1 MPELPD
7 VEAFRRVLRRAAG
20 APIEHVEVLDPGVL
34 RGVDA
39 AELRDALTGT
49 VFATPRRHGKWLI
62 GPVRA
67 GPRHR
72 RDEPSVVF
80 HFGMTGSLTWV
91 DGDTERH
98 PHDRVVIRCG
108 ARELRYR
115 DLRKLQGIR
124 LMPDDDGVGSLLRDL
139 GPDAAHINPAELGAR
154 LARRQRT
161 LKPALTDQGVVAG
174 LGNLL
179 ADEILWRARVHPR
192 RGTRD
197 LTDADRRRL
206 HRTMTIVLRRS
217 SRVGRVPGWD
227 DWLTGHRD
235 DRNGACPRCG
245 TPLRRTRLGG
255 RTTVWCPHCQAE

>member
-7 VEAFRRVLRRAAG
+7 VEGFRRVLRRAAG
-20 APIEHVEVLDPGVL
+20 KPIEHVEVLDAGVL

-49 VFATPRRHGKWLI
+49 AFATPRRHGKWLI

-67 GPRHR
+67 GRRHR

-98 PHDRVVIRCG
+98 PHDRVVIG
-108 ARELRYR
+108 SGTRELRYR

-124 LMPDDDGVGSLLRDL
+124 LVPDDDGVSSLLRDL
-139 GPDAAHINPAELGAR
+139 GPDAARIGTAELGAR

-161 LKPALTDQGVVAG
+161 LKPALTDQAVVAG

-179 ADEILWRARVHPR
+179 ADEILWQARVHPR

-197 LTDADRRRL
+197 LTDIDRRRL
-206 HRTMTIVLRRS
+206 HRTMTTVLRRS
-217 SRVGRVPGWD
+217 TRVGRVPGWD
-227 DWLTGHRD
+227 GWLTGHRD
-235 DRNGACPRCG
+235 DRDGVCPRCA

-255 RTTVWCPHCQAE
+255 RTTVWCPRCQAA